1 MKVVPKIKF
10 TERTRCDQVYNFLIN
25 ESFDTEAKALD
36 RSFIW
41 EETSIANIKK
51 FFKKMYL
58 PSQTKQIVFLI
69 LNNKA
74 CYFNNKYD
82 MPYNISYSDENN
94 KYIGFHLLED
104 EI

>member
-10 TERTRCDQVYNFLIN
+10 TKGARCRQVYNFLVSKN
-25 ESFDTEAKALD
+25 FDTEARALD

-41 EETSIANIKK
+41 EEASIADIKK

-74 CYFNNKYD
+74 CYFESLFD
-82 MPYNISYSDENN
+82 MPYNIAYSDED
-94 KYIGFHLLED
+94 KYTGLHLLEG